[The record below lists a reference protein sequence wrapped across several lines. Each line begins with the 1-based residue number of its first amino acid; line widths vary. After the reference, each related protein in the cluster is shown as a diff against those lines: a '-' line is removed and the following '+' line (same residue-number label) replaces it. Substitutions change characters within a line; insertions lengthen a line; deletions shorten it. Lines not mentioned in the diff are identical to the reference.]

1 MTDCGFTRVHEEDY
15 WTGSQRP
22 AASEDAKSLYQAK
35 NQPGIFILSKN

>member
-35 NQPGIFILSKN
+35 NQPAIFTFKWN